1 MLHSWPVGFGSC
13 HYRIYEDAEGT
24 HVQPMVESVEP
35 DSVKATGALCSKKG
49 GPPPVDSVQKRQPC
63 TRLLGNG

>member
-1 MLHSWPVGFGSC
+1 M
-13 HYRIYEDAEGT
+13 
-24 HVQPMVESVEP
+24 QPMVESVEP